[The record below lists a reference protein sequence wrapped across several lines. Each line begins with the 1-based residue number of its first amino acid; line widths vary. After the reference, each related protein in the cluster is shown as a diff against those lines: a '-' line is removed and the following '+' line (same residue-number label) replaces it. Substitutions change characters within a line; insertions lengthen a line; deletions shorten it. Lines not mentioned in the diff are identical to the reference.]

1 MSENSRIVN
10 CKWIYIIKKCIT
22 VVELRRF
29 KARLV
34 AKGFTQKQGVDFKE
48 IFSPVARHAS
58 IRVLLA
64 LTVVFI

>member
-1 MSENSRIVN
+1 M
-10 CKWIYIIKKCIT
+10 
-22 VVELRRF
+22 VELRRF

-34 AKGFTQKQGVDFKE
+34 AKGFTQKQVVDFKE

-64 LTVVFI
+64 LTVVFIWRTLRENLHNST